1 MNDFWK
7 TLADS
12 AYLSAKA
19 LLELLPESEIS
30 IKTPSN
36 YTNIQQ
42 AFIEYREIESRCLKL
57 LITAKDDSAPLEK
70 KGTPK
75 TRKIK
80 TINGIKGGSD
90 LTKDLVIEL
99 DPTYTPKLAG
109 GRNKTLRVKVDSYG
123 RVESIEEF
131 EITAE
136 SIGALTSSITIMA
149 DEGLTGGGN
158 LEKDLVICL
167 GDTAVNP
174 GVYGGNTTIPTF
186 KVDQKGRIVYA
197 ENLELTLDSLK
208 ALSDKLELKTSNG
221 LIGGG
226 LLKNSLNLSL
236 SKCFKCPGD
245 YGDAQN
251 TLKLSV
257 NAQGRITA
265 VDLIKITPDWN
276 SIRNKPIELKESVL
290 ELKTDTIRAGEIELI
305 LGKENQGVRV
315 LGDWHWKFTEGL
327 LTEGS
332 VPFDSIINY
341 DSGEIPL
348 GLKEAWVSKKD
359 TPYLRRTG
367 LWVALGGLVT
377 RTVNAGNV
385 ITTLPDK
392 FRPHQNK
399 VFSSVIT
406 ISNTQ
411 EFCQVTVKTN
421 GDVILMHPSPIT
433 PIAWISLDGIG
444 FHVN

>member
-7 TLADS
+7 TLAES

-30 IKTPSN
+30 IKPPSN

-57 LITAKDDSAPLEK
+57 LITAKDDSIPLEK

-75 TRKIK
+75 KRKIK
-80 TINGIKGGSD
+80 TTNGIKGGSD

-109 GRNKTLRVKVDSYG
+109 GINKTLRVKTDVYG
-123 RVESIEEF
+123 RVEALEEF
-131 EITAE
+131 EITAK
-136 SIGALTSSITIMA
+136 SIGALTSAVNVTA
-149 DEGLTGGGN
+149 DEGLTGGGS
-158 LEKDLVICL
+158 LEKDLLIRL
-167 GDTAVNP
+167 GDTTVTP
-174 GVYGGNTTIPTF
+174 GSYGGKTTIPKF

-221 LIGGG
+221 LTGGG
-226 LLKNSLNLSL
+226 LLKNDLNLAL
-236 SKCFKCPGD
+236 SECFKSPGD
-245 YGDAQN
+245 YGDSQN
-251 TLKLSV
+251 TPKLTI
-257 NAQGRITA
+257 NTQGRITA
-265 VDLIKITPDWN
+265 VELAKLTPDWE
-276 SIRNKPIELKESVL
+276 SIKDKPIELKENVL
-290 ELKTDTIRAGEIELI
+290 ELKTNTIRAGEIELI
-305 LGKENQGVRV
+305 LGKENQGVTV
-315 LGDWHWKFTEGL
+315 LGDWHWKFTEGV

-332 VPFDSIINY
+332 VPFSSVVEY
-341 DSGEIPL
+341 DSGNIPL
-348 GLKEAWVSKKD
+348 DLREAWGSKKD

-367 LWVALGGLVT
+367 LWVALEGLVT
-377 RTVNAGNV
+377 RTTNSGNI
-385 ITTLPDK
+385 ITTLPNG

-399 VFSSVIT
+399 VFSSVMT

-411 EFCQVTVKTN
+411 EFCQITVKTN
-421 GDVILMHPSPIT
+421 GDVILTHPSPVT
-433 PIAWISLDGIG
+433 PITWVSLDNIA
-444 FHVN
+444 FHAN